1 MFFFFQNH
9 STTQI
14 HTPTQ
19 TQVRTQSQQPWVYE
33 NLPSGEEGGPR
44 CYDQNQKL
52 RLLAAACRIYDLD
65 SIVKIESR
73 LRLHCGVT
81 EDCFAAIDLNVR
93 DALLDVVR
101 DLVSKLTSTS
111 RVTMVEPLDSLRHVS
126 SSLVDT
132 LSRLGVMI
140 GCDAALHT
148 RLCRLLAK
156 AYVTFE
162 REARESH
169 FHPSFTHITHSYT
182 TQNTHQRSNTG
193 TNPKTF

>member
-1 MFFFFQNH
+1 MFFFQNH

-44 CYDQNQKL
+44 CYDQNQKF

-156 AYVTFE
+156 AYVMFE
-162 REARESH
+162 RRCSRIY
-169 FHPSFTHITHSYT
+169 PSFTHFTHLCCLHYL
-182 TQNTHQRSNTG
+182 
-193 TNPKTF
+193 

>member
-1 MFFFFQNH
+1 M
-9 STTQI
+9 
-14 HTPTQ
+14 
-19 TQVRTQSQQPWVYE
+19 YE

-81 EDCFAAIDLNVR
+81 EDCFASIDLNVR

-156 AYVTFE
+156 AYVMFE
-162 REARESH
+162 REARE
-169 FHPSFTHITHSYT
+169 FQSFYT
-182 TQNTHQRSNTG
+182 FSTLEYELDCDVNSNTNQRSNTG